1 MAKEVIYLG
10 IIFSIAFISLV
21 LSSLLTAG
29 DLPAKRIK
37 VSESDTKGYLAL
49 FNKPSGNQKIKTTG
63 QSLYYEN
70 SKLYVDGAEVGG
82 NIDISKLDIDG
93 GTDIGAALVDADLI
107 IVDDGAGGIN
117 RKCAVS
123 RLKTYIGTGTSTID
137 GLNDAKKGGTNFTN
151 SIKIGSA
158 TTGTLNDAKNNTI
171 LGIGTMDKIT
181 TAYNNIAI
189 GYDTGSEKTT
199 GHNNVFIGVSVANDS
214 TGINRS
220 VIIGSEIGANFSAGP
235 HGAVLIGYNAGKGH
249 TYGGNT
255 AIGYQA
261 GYSDTVSPNFTDFN
275 TFLGYHAGYGVTG
288 NGNTFIGHG
297 LITTFSGANNTCLG
311 RGASP
316 SATSISNEVVFGN
329 DDITTIR
336 CQVTTITALSDRRD
350 KKDIIDNPYGLDF
363 IDKIRPVEFTWDRR
377 GGGGGNNG
385 KTRLGFI
392 AQELQEAMPN
402 SENEILNLVYDSNPD
417 RLEITQGNLIPIL
430 VKAIQELK
438 AEIDILKSNN

>member
-1 MAKEVIYLG
+1 M
-10 IIFSIAFISLV
+10 
-21 LSSLLTAG
+21 
-29 DLPAKRIK
+29 
-37 VSESDTKGYLAL
+37 SESDTKGYLAL
-49 FNKPSGNQKIKTTG
+49 FDNPSGNQKIKTTG

-93 GTDIGAALVDADLI
+93 GTDIGDALVATDLI
-107 IVDDGAGGIN
+107 IVDDGAGGTN

-158 TTGTLNDAKNNTI
+158 TTGELTSDAKNNTI

-220 VIIGSEIGANFSAGP
+220 VIIGSEIGANFTSSP
-235 HGAVLIGYNAGKGH
+235 YGAVLIGYQAGKGH
-249 TYGGNT
+249 TYGGHT
-255 AIGYQA
+255 AIGHQA
-261 GYSDTVSPNFTDFN
+261 GYSLTGYSGNFS
-275 TFLGYHAGYGVTG
+275 TFVGHNAGWGVTG
-288 NGNTFIGHG
+288 HGNTFVGHG
-297 LITTFSGANNTCLG
+297 LTATFSGANNTCLG
-311 RGASP
+311 QGASP
-316 SATSISNEVVFGN
+316 SSTSAPNEVVFGN
-329 DDITTIR
+329 DDITVVR
-336 CQVTTITALSDRRD
+336 CKVTSITALSDRRD

-402 SENEILNLVYDSNPD
+402 SENEILNLVYDSNPN
-417 RLEITQGNLIPIL
+417 RLEVTQGNLIPIL